1 MLLFPLTT
9 TPCTHEV
16 SLHAAPAFW
25 RLGVE
30 ARRAR
35 VNIFGLWQEDLYDQ
49 DFGVTRRRQGL
60 GASEPF
66 PLELAQA
73 QGLCDEPVEHEVVS

>member
-1 MLLFPLTT
+1 M
-9 TPCTHEV
+9 
-16 SLHAAPAFW
+16 W
-25 RLGVE
+25 RLLQAPPCLCVGLCGSKE
-30 ARRAR
+30 STG
-35 VNIFGLWQEDLYDQ
+35 NIFGLWQEDLYDQ

-66 PLELAQA
+66 ALELAQA